1 VKGKAQALDRAAQSA
16 HEVNALIEAERITRV
31 IPCERGQP
39 SAASST
45 VWVRT
50 LSKAIGEWVPNT
62 FGRDTIGTRPIDG

>member
-1 VKGKAQALDRAAQSA
+1 MPM
-16 HEVNALIEAERITRV
+16 IEAERITRV

-50 LSKAIGEWVPNT
+50 LSKTIGEWVPNT
-62 FGRDTIGTRPIDG
+62 FGRDTIGTRLIDG